1 VANVWEQ
8 DDGPAQIRHGIALA
22 KGRHKIAM
30 AKRPIE
36 RVRETL
42 DRLYPERQFYYRS
55 NGIVRFITMGQIS
68 QMVTTGLVLALAGW
82 LTFTTVHVVLKDQII
97 EAKNNRIDEITS
109 AYQVLAERTVAGEER
124 LLALTG
130 EVQSQHS
137 QLLELVNFTATLE
150 GQLGAVTGQ
159 LEHVT
164 GQRDQALNLTGEL
177 RDRVSVLRADLET
190 TTAATQSLA
199 DTLTLTQTN
208 VTDLTIARDQA
219 LAANDA
225 LTRQTAA
232 LTQTVGVARTRELDL
247 TETLEQLQAD
257 LDAVGTQRDQGRD
270 TINALTVQTAD
281 LEGVAG
287 DARAAENNLIQVLGE
302 TQTELAAIVAQ
313 RDQAQGEILALTAR
327 TDTLEIALGDARSL
341 EQNLTVQ
348 LAEIQDGLAATKL
361 QRDTA
366 LAGGDEL
373 ADQVADLTFRIDD
386 FNARSE
392 TVFGDLAAAQNRALL
407 LDAERADA
415 VARNQAMAA
424 QVVEL
429 TQRLRASTGQTGD
442 LVDHLAAA
450 EDQAARMSLQRDEAL
465 ASRDFTARL
474 VDELEY
480 QLTALRE
487 SQDDLVRRLQVRTGE
502 TVADVEEMIVAT
514 GLDID
519 QLLAAAPDEFLAARG
534 GPFVALERSADGPGA
549 AAFAQSVFA
558 VETQLERWNL
568 LEEVLGIIPLTSPI
582 DSYYIS
588 SQFGMRRDPFNG
600 QRAMHNGIDMAGQ
613 FKSPLY
619 APAPGVVTKAGT
631 WGSYGRMVEIDH
643 GFGLITRYGH
653 MEEVQVNR
661 GDVIG
666 FRDQIGL
673 MGRSGRSTGT
683 HVHYEVLFNDI
694 PQDPTKFIRA
704 GQHVFKN

>member
-1 VANVWEQ
+1 
-8 DDGPAQIRHGIALA
+8 
-22 KGRHKIAM
+22 M
-30 AKRPIE
+30 AKRPLE

-42 DRLYPERQFYYRS
+42 DRLYPERHFYYRS
-55 NGIVRFITMGQIS
+55 NGIGRFITIGQIS
-68 QMVTTGLVLALAGW
+68 QMVTTGVVLALAGW

-97 EAKNNRIDEITS
+97 DAKNHRIDEITS
-109 AYQVLAERTVAGEER
+109 AYQVLAKRTVAGEER

-137 QLLELVNFTATLE
+137 QLLELVDFTATLE
-150 GQLGAVTGQ
+150 GQLGAITGQ
-159 LEHVT
+159 LQRVT

-225 LTRQTAA
+225 LTRQTA
-232 LTQTVGVARTRELDL
+232 
-247 TETLEQLQAD
+247 
-257 LDAVGTQRDQGRD
+257 
-270 TINALTVQTAD
+270 D

-313 RDQAQGEILALTAR
+313 RDQAQGEVVALTAR
-327 TDTLEIALGDARSL
+327 TDTLEFALGNARSL
-341 EQNLTVQ
+341 EQDLTVQ
-348 LAEIQDGLAATKL
+348 LAEIQDGLAAATL

-407 LDAERADA
+407 LDAELADA

-429 TQRLRASTGQTGD
+429 TQLLQASTGQTGD

-480 QLTALRE
+480 QLTALRD
-487 SQDDLVRRLQVRTGE
+487 SQEDLVRRLQIRTGE
-502 TVADVEEMIVAT
+502 TVAGVEEMIVAT
-514 GLDID
+514 GLDIES
-519 QLLAAAPDEFLAARG
+519 LLAAAPSELLVGRG
-534 GPFVALERSADGPGA
+534 GPLVAIDRPTDGPGA
-549 AAFAQSVFA
+549 ATFAQSVFA

-568 LEEVLGIIPLTSPI
+568 LEEILGIIPLISPI

-600 QRAMHNGIDMAGQ
+600 QRAMHNGIDLAGQ
-613 FKSPLY
+613 FNSPLY

-643 GFGLITRYGH
+643 GFGIITRYGH

-694 PQDPTKFIRA
+694 PQDPTKFIKA